1 MRRRG
6 LRTTTTADGR
16 KAADWQLIRRRPWIL
31 RITLFSDPGPAVE
44 WPDKPLPLAQPG
56 TIVFDSETSSLDLA
70 DAREK
75 LPQHQDL
82 WNAVQH
88 EFWTTLF
95 DTSELSAAA
104 GDA

>member
-1 MRRRG
+1 VKRKG

-16 KAADWQLIRRRPWIL
+16 KAAEWSLIRRRPWIQRVL
-31 RITLFSDPGPAVE
+31 LLSDSSPAVE

-56 TIVFDSETSSLDLA
+56 TIVFTGGTRSLDLA
-70 DAREK
+70 DAREA

-82 WNAVQH
+82 WDAIQH

-95 DTSELSAAA
+95 DH
-104 GDA
+104 